1 MTAGGRR
8 NVWLRLTDS
17 VGITEPG
24 RKPEPPSLRLL
35 VLQTVGYTVLTVI
48 WALLAVGTSDNV
60 VYLIAGFLSL
70 VMAVVSIVMLFRSRR
85 RNGVPKQPRGLL
97 GEDSK

>member
-1 MTAGGRR
+1 
-8 NVWLRLTDS
+8 
-17 VGITEPG
+17 
-24 RKPEPPSLRLL
+24 

-85 RNGVPKQPRGLL
+85 RNGVPKHPGGLL